1 MQSNG
6 GLKRVRVILNTDR
19 GHRRSLLD
27 LRRRKTQKGRVG
39 NCAKGRNTDRGT
51 SIMTIQ
57 SRPRLDLAKKDIAEH
72 LVQCHL
78 IIFQNC

>member
-27 LRRRKTQKGRVG
+27 LRQRKTQKGRVG

-57 SRPRLDLAKKDIAEH
+57 SRPTLDLAKKDIAEH